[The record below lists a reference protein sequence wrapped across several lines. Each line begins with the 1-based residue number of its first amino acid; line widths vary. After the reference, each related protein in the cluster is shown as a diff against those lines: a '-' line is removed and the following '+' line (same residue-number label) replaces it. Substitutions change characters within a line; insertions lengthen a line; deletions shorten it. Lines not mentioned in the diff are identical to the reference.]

1 MFSSASLRKSS
12 PSIHQFVTLQRF
24 KARPFFNQ
32 SQPSTSSSSS
42 SLFSSSPSSSGGS
55 GYDDNKSKGS
65 VFRLFMI
72 VGSGLGFCSYWFS
85 SSSSSLNTNSFLSF
99 SDWPR
104 DTTWA
109 VNHDDPFQHSKP
121 GKEPKFLFGGTS

>member
-1 MFSSASLRKSS
+1 MFSSAFLRKSS
-12 PSIHQFVTLQRF
+12 PSIHQLVTLQRF
-24 KARPFFNQ
+24 KARPFSNQ

-42 SLFSSSPSSSGGS
+42 SLFSLSPSSSGGS

-65 VFRLFMI
+65 VFRLFKI
-72 VGSGLGFCSYWFS
+72 VGSGLGFCHYWFS
-85 SSSSSLNTNSFLSF
+85 SPSSLNTNSFLSF

-109 VNHDDPFQHSKP
+109 ATHEDPFQHSKP
-121 GKEPKFLFGGTS
+121 EKEPKFLFGGTS